1 MTQQSTTDRATLLRA
16 AIADIAPRHAALPR
30 IGADAN
36 GSWIA
41 SHDRHRAAAEELLRH
56 IRRQH
61 GAKARVGLTDPSRLQ
76 LHGITVTSVRGLAV
90 LIDAWLAKARDQL
103 KLLEPARLR

>member
-1 MTQQSTTDRATLLRA
+1 MTQQTTTDRATLLRA
-16 AIADIAPRHAALPR
+16 AIADIERRHAALPR
-30 IGADAN
+30 ISADAN

-76 LHGITVTSVRGLAV
+76 LHGITATSVRGLAV
-90 LIDAWLAKARDQL
+90 LIDAWLAKARAQL
-103 KLLEPARLR
+103 TALDKGR